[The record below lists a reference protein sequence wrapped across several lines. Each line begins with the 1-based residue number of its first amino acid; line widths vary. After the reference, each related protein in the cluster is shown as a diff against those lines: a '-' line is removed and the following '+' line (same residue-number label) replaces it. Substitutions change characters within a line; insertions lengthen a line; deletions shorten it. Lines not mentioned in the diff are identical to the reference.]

1 MGGLS
6 SKIID
11 NKIIELNL
19 QFANKDTKSFD
30 STLEKYKQIVNKD
43 GVYSV
48 NIDINKFGEFV
59 NNKISNIEG
68 SRNIIEKF
76 TEKLIAPSFTKFVIK
91 NSYDNKYLKSYSQTG
106 KTPGWTTTSTK
117 TDAQHFVIKTIGSNK
132 YISDIDNTQFLR
144 FFGNTMFVPKAQLK
158 GLSTGQ
164 LGDKIN
170 SKNFSLT
177 NGSTVGSYGFIFQNS
192 SGVKQGINLTAE
204 VIKPVVI
211 KPAVIKPVV
220 ATKVI
225 LPKIAPKVNFDKVNK
240 KSVGALM
247 MGSIYGFY
255 STTQIN
261 KDTNMKDVDILIP
274 KILLTKDY
282 KIFLDFIF
290 NVYLSNLYKITN
302 QKEIDSR
309 SREKFN
315 EVKTF
320 IYLVFSKINKKNN
333 PEVFFHNLL
342 GMLVR
347 GSVLLI
353 LMSQVKMD
361 DTAKTKLMSKLIL
374 NELLFFVPD
383 DNCNFK
389 TEINDFLKFDPTLCK
404 IKKIIEDKKISKCEP
419 CKKINDLNSDE
430 ISKYCPKNEEETIK
444 ESNIVYW
451 QTGSIIITGLFLVIL
466 YLYLSKK

>member
-1 MGGLS
+1 M
-6 SKIID
+6 
-11 NKIIELNL
+11 
-19 QFANKDTKSFD
+19 
-30 STLEKYKQIVNKD
+30 
-43 GVYSV
+43 
-48 NIDINKFGEFV
+48 
-59 NNKISNIEG
+59 
-68 SRNIIEKF
+68 
-76 TEKLIAPSFTKFVIK
+76 
-91 NSYDNKYLKSYSQTG
+91 
-106 KTPGWTTTSTK
+106 
-117 TDAQHFVIKTIGSNK
+117 
-132 YISDIDNTQFLR
+132 
-144 FFGNTMFVPKAQLK
+144 
-158 GLSTGQ
+158 
-164 LGDKIN
+164 
-170 SKNFSLT
+170 
-177 NGSTVGSYGFIFQNS
+177 
-192 SGVKQGINLTAE
+192 
-204 VIKPVVI
+204 
-211 KPAVIKPVV
+211 V